1 MQSRGYFTPLLE
13 IHYHLFKEILLE
25 TVRNTAISPNG
36 IISQLIYTSVYL
48 IGSNMKA

>member
-13 IHYHLFKEILLE
+13 IHDHLKEFLLV